1 MSSKKIRAFTLL
13 EIVICIA
20 ILGLAAVGIGW
31 QMKGMLAIHNFDK
44 NISNFFA
51 ELRKAQIV
59 ALSDR
64 VDIDLNITK
73 QGDVYEYSFHSD
85 DPLLCFIAAK
95 QTKLIG
101 IKEIKNEKKKLESL
115 HLHLYPSGRV
125 GPEQKITF
133 LQTEE
138 HGVILDLSHP
148 LCIELKRL

>member
-1 MSSKKIRAFTLL
+1 MQSLKSRPFTLL

-20 ILGLAAVGIGW
+20 ILGMAAVGIGW

-44 NISNFFA
+44 NISNLFA
-51 ELRKAQIV
+51 DLRKAQLV

-73 QGDVYEYSFHSD
+73 DGDVYKYSFHSD
-85 DPLLCFIAAK
+85 DPLLCFIAK
-95 QTKLIG
+95 PTKLTG
-101 IKEIKNEKKKLESL
+101 IKEIKSEKKKLENL

-138 HGVILDLSHP
+138 HGVILDLSQP
-148 LCIELKRL
+148 LCIELKRM